1 MPQNCALAYNRRVSS
16 LRALVGAACVPESN
30 EGRDSL
36 LLQEACYAGFLGVG
50 YTSPNPSVGAL
61 IVKDSDVIARGV
73 HRMCGK
79 EHAEAEALSR
89 AKDLAQGA
97 DLYVGLEPCC
107 HHGKQPPCADA
118 IIESGIARVIY
129 AGDDP
134 DPRTCRRARPVLSD
148 ANVKVDGPMMPRA
161 MARLNDAYY
170 HRKTCGELFV
180 TLKLAISLDGGLALV
195 GGDAQWL
202 TGKIALGYAH
212 FLRQSHDAVMVG
224 VGTVRA
230 DNPHLTVRKAM
241 LREFAGQDVE
251 YIRLRHPVRVV
262 LDPEF
267 SLLRGFQPSDGELD
281 RPALNI
287 FDQPEQRRREYPWLV
302 FVGAEGKSPSGANTA
317 EGIEVVEVPCDATGG
332 IELARIWEKLA
343 QLGIYSVLVEGGVR
357 LAQRVLAQRAF
368 VRFDAIVAPLLLG
381 GDARTFA
388 PDMELARVDECLRLH
403 DVLNFSLGR
412 DTLISGYASDFIDE
426 ALRGMPEQ

>member
-1 MPQNCALAYNRRVSS
+1 MAYNRPVSY
-16 LRALVGAACVPESN
+16 LRALVGTVCGPESD
-30 EGRDSL
+30 EGRDSS
-36 LLQEACYAGFLGVG
+36 LLQEACYAGLLGVG
-50 YTSPNPSVGAL
+50 YTSPNPIVGAL
-61 IVKDSDVIARGV
+61 VVKDGEVIARGV
-73 HRMCGK
+73 HRVCGQ

-89 AKDLAQGA
+89 AKDRAKGA

-118 IIESGIARVIY
+118 IIAAGISRVIY

-134 DPRTCRRARPVLSD
+134 DPRTCRRARPLLND
-148 ANVKVDGPMMPRA
+148 AGVEVDGPMMPHA

-180 TLKLAISLDGGLALV
+180 TLKLAMSLDGRLALAS
-195 GGDAQWL
+195 GDSQWL
-202 TGKIALGYAH
+202 TGKTALGYAH

-224 VGTVRA
+224 VGTVRT

-241 LREFAGQDVE
+241 LREFAGPDVD

-262 LDPEF
+262 LDPQF
-267 SLLRGFQPSDGELD
+267 SLLRDFKPPDGELD

-287 FDQPEQRRREYPWLV
+287 FDPPEQRRREYPWLV
-302 FVGAEGKSPSGANTA
+302 FAGTEGKSPSGTTA
-317 EGIEVVEVPCDATGG
+317 DDGIEAIEMPCDSTGG
-332 IELARIWEKLA
+332 IELALVWEKLA
-343 QLGIYSVLVEGGVR
+343 QLGIHSVLVEGGVR
-357 LAQRVLAQRAF
+357 LAQQLLAQRAF

-381 GDARTFA
+381 GDARAFA
-388 PDMELARVDECLRLH
+388 PDLGLKQVDESPRLH
-403 DVLNFSLGR
+403 DVLNFPLGR

-426 ALRGMPEQ
+426 ALRRMPNQ

>member
-1 MPQNCALAYNRRVSS
+1 MAYNRRVSY
-16 LRALVGAACVPESN
+16 LRALVGAACGTES
-30 EGRDSL
+30 GQGCDST
-36 LLQEACYAGFLGVG
+36 LLQEACYAGLLGVG
-50 YTSPNPSVGAL
+50 YASPNPSVGAL
-61 IVKDSDVIARGV
+61 IVKDGEVIARGV
-73 HRMCGK
+73 HRICGK

-89 AKDLAQGA
+89 AKDRAQGA

-118 IIESGIARVIY
+118 IIKSGIARVIY

-134 DPRTCRRARPVLSD
+134 DPRTCRRARPVLCNAD
-148 ANVKVDGPMMPRA
+148 VKVDGPLMPRA
-161 MARLNDAYY
+161 MARLNDSYY
-170 HRKTCGELFV
+170 HCKSRGELFV
-180 TLKLAISLDGGLALV
+180 TLKLAISLDGRLALA
-195 GGDAQWL
+195 GGDSKWL
-202 TGKIALGYAH
+202 TGKTALGYSH

-224 VGTVRA
+224 VGTVRT

-241 LREFAGQDVE
+241 LREFAGEDVE
-251 YIRLRHPVRVV
+251 YIRLRHPIRVV

-267 SLLRGFQPSDGELD
+267 SLLRDYRPPGGELD

-287 FDQPEQRRREYPWLV
+287 FDQPERRRREYPWLV
-302 FVGAEGKSPSGANTA
+302 FVGAEGKSPSGANAA
-317 EGIEVVEVPCDATGG
+317 EGIQAIEVPCDATGG
-332 IELARIWEKLA
+332 IELARVWEKLA
-343 QLGIYSVLVEGGVR
+343 QFGICSVLVEGGVR

-388 PDMELARVDECLRLH
+388 PDMELAQVDECLRLH
-403 DVLNFSLGR
+403 DVLNLSLGR

-426 ALRGMPEQ
+426 ALRGMPGQ